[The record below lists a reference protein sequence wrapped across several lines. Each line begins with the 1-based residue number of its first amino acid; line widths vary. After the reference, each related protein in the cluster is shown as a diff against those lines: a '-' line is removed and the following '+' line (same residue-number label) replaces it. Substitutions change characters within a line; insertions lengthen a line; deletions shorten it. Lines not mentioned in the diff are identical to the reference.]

1 MANFIKWIGGGLG
14 WAFGGPIG
22 GIIGFLFGSMFD
34 SMNGAEFE
42 YNNTTG
48 RPSTTPGDFSVSL
61 LILSAA
67 IMRSDEKV
75 MKSELDFVRNFFLK
89 QFGADYSEKQML
101 MLREILKQEISLPEV
116 CQQIKQYM
124 DYPSRLQLLHF
135 LFGVAWADGTF
146 HSAEI
151 ETIDQ
156 IGRLLGIRQ
165 PDYAS
170 VKAMFV
176 KDTTSAYRILEIEPG
191 ATDEEVK
198 KAFRKMALKYHP
210 DRVTHLGDDIQKAA
224 HAKFQDLNNAYNE
237 IKKQRNIV

>member
-42 YNNTTG
+42 YKNTTG
-48 RPSTTPGDFSVSL
+48 QPATTPGDFSVSL

-67 IMRSDEKV
+67 VMRSDEKV
-75 MKSELDFVRNFFLK
+75 MRSELDFVRNFFLK
-89 QFGADYSEKQML
+89 QFGAEYTEKQML
-101 MLREILKQEISLPEV
+101 MLREILKQDISLPEV

-135 LFGVAWADGTF
+135 LFGVAWADGVY
-146 HSAEI
+146 HPAEV
-151 ETIDQ
+151 ETIEQ
-156 IGRLLGIRQ
+156 IGRLLGIRL

-176 KDTTSAYRILEIEPG
+176 RDTTSAYRILEISPE

-210 DRVTHLGDDIQKAA
+210 DRVTHLGEDIQRAA
-224 HAKFQDLNNAYNE
+224 HVKFQELNNAYNE
-237 IKKQRNIV
+237 IKKQRNLV